1 MMPLLFWPTLNS
13 FKMYYQNDLDSF
25 YHFFK
30 LLFNVS
36 INRLRAKNQ
45 ASMTTLHKIN
55 TYSLPPTSLMPN
67 FTKCST

>member
-13 FKMYYQNDLDSF
+13 FKMYYQNDLDSS
-25 YHFFK
+25 YHF
-30 LLFNVS
+30 L
-36 INRLRAKNQ
+36 NRLGAKNQ